1 MKNALVAL
9 AMILAAPP
17 ASVASADDEEPP
29 FPVIEMW
36 NHVHEVRC
44 QWYKDHVAEKLPD
57 TTEAILI
64 GFLNR
69 DKETDRM
76 LCVYAYEEKKFL
88 VIIYDEPEQITAL
101 VATAEGVVT
110 IEDVA
115 PLPPTDQTIEP
126 SEPQLKNNQP

>member
-1 MKNALVAL
+1 MKNALVGL
-9 AMILAAPP
+9 AMILAAST
-17 ASVASADDEEPP
+17 ASVASTGDEKPP
-29 FPVIEMW
+29 FPVIEFW
-36 NHVHEVRC
+36 NDVHEMRC

-101 VATAEGVVT
+101 IATAEGVVT

-115 PLPPTDQTIEP
+115 PRPPIDQTDEP
-126 SEPQLKNNQP
+126 KVKNNQP